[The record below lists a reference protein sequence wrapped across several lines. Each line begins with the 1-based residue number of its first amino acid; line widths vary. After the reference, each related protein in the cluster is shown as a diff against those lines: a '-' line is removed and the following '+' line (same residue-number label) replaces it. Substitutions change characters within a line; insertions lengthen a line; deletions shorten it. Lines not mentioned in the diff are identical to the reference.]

1 MAKKPKIKKSPTFI
15 KQPAAIEE
23 PAKYKSLPI
32 SWQISF
38 IDNDSIWGIDVL
50 KRIEINNEELFLNNL
65 PNEIEN
71 NSYDNISEIIK
82 EISGKKFNNLNNLIE
97 KLITKSRGKLS
108 EKEFQIILQN
118 IKINIFFSEIYPKLR
133 HFEEN
138 TWLKIEKEQY
148 GRKGKTKHHSVN
160 ISDIDP
166 KAQKR
171 LKELKMDDIDELFSL
186 RLTGKIRIWGIRK
199 FSYLKIL
206 WFDLEHEVCPVS
218 K

>member
-1 MAKKPKIKKSPTFI
+1 MAKKPKIKENPKFI
-15 KQPAAIEE
+15 KQPSAIEE
-23 PAKYKSLPI
+23 PAKYRNLPI

-38 IDNDSIWGIDVL
+38 IDNDSDWGINAIN
-50 KRIEINNEELFLNNL
+50 KIEINNEESFLNNL
-65 PNEIEN
+65 SDKTEN
-71 NSYDNISEIIK
+71 DSFDKLSKIID
-82 EISGKKFNNLNNLIE
+82 EISGKKFNSLNNLID

-108 EKEFQIILQN
+108 EKELQIIFRN

-160 ISDIDP
+160 ISDINP

-186 RLTGKIRIWGIRK
+186 RLTGRIRIWGIRK

-206 WFDLEHEVCPVS
+206 WFDLEHEIYPVS